1 MDNRDDDNEGD
12 AGMLTIWGRLS
23 SVNVQKA
30 VWAAGEVG
38 QVFERIDVGGAFGG
52 NREPTYLAK
61 NPNGLIPV
69 LEDGDVVI
77 WESNS
82 IVRYLAARYGA
93 GWIWDEDPAVRAE
106 ADRWLDWMIS
116 KLQPAMT
123 PAFWGLVRKAPG
135 RTDPGEIA
143 ESIAATEAAMDIL
156 EAQLAGRGFLAGE
169 RFGMADIVVGCGA
182 HRWLNMPI
190 ERKPRPQVERWYA
203 TLYARPAARA
213 ALPLP
218 VA

>member
-1 MDNRDDDNEGD
+1 
-12 AGMLTIWGRLS
+12 MLTIWGRLS

-52 NREPTYLAK
+52 NREPSYLAK

-69 LEDGDVVI
+69 LEDGDLVI

-93 GWIWDEDPAVRAE
+93 GWIWDEDPAARAE
-106 ADRWLDWMIS
+106 ADRWLDWMITRLS
-116 KLQPAMT
+116 PTMT
-123 PAFWGLVRKAPG
+123 PAFWGIVRKAHDRASP
-135 RTDPGEIA
+135 EQIA
-143 ESIAATEAAMDIL
+143 ESIAATEELMDIL
-156 EAQLAGRGFLAGE
+156 EAHLATRSYLAGD

-182 HRWLNMPI
+182 HRWLNMPV
-190 ERKPRPQVERWYA
+190 ERKDRPHVQRWYE
-203 TLYARPAARA
+203 TLYARPAAKA